1 MVDLAGPNKV
11 SPPDERKR
19 HPRHSTWPSIRTS
32 TTSIWTNLWLH
43 HPRIIGS
50 IKTRE
55 TSQECTIKDELG
67 KSLSTSIRN
76 RQHVVI
82 SNGTQQIEKLSL
94 RPSVLSHGTE
104 RRRIVSSRKPHFSM
118 DTTSTK
124 ELWGIMEKGFIRP
137 VNLTFDRYMFLTTEQ
152 IKKESIKH
160 FYGTLKEFSEN
171 CENTLIR
178 DLLLPI
184 CNILKFRKN

>member
-1 MVDLAGPNKV
+1 MIRTSITVHKPDCVRHRAVRCSKRTYFKHWALFGEIKLEPSAQMVDLAGPSKLN
-11 SPPDERKR
+11 PPEERKR

-43 HPRIIGS
+43 HSRIIGS

-94 RPSVLSHGTE
+94 WPSVLSHGTE
-104 RRRIVSSRKPHFSM
+104 EGGLFPAESRTSVWILHQQKNSEASWKKVSF
-118 DTTSTK
+118 D
-124 ELWGIMEKGFIRP
+124 LWI
-137 VNLTFDRYMFLTTEQ
+137 
-152 IKKESIKH
+152 
-160 FYGTLKEFSEN
+160 
-171 CENTLIR
+171 
-178 DLLLPI
+178 
-184 CNILKFRKN
+184 